1 LAITNCR
8 GIITFAA
15 EGRWKKL
22 SVFMRLGPDI
32 SKRKEGE
39 TKMKKVFYVVLL
51 LSLMVGFS
59 GSAMAT
65 GTGDINVGYPH
76 FEIGYITPAWQFQ
89 TFEGTPLLFSMTVN
103 NLKTA
108 DRTNAVAG
116 PILNGTTSV
125 NKLTVTGKDV
135 AVLNHIS
142 GFTLYPNSAS
152 SPFPSIWVK
161 GDTVNPSPDPT
172 VYLTGTDANKFY
184 QQGLTINAP
193 YYLVPDYQWTVFV
206 FADKD
211 LLTQATGPATGKVL
225 DPRVATMRW
234 FAWADDSDND
244 ISMGTYYGSRGVAKP
259 AFGYKMSGQSSPTM
273 FNILPLIPSGATE
286 AQKKTFLSGTTGV
299 SLPEVASG
307 YAAEVGGLVQA
318 AIPSDGQIYYNIDRN
333 TPAEDN
339 ANNFVIQSRS
349 QMGLVYAAPNNAY
362 SHRTQKVHIQ
372 FVAVWPDAPIGVA
385 SGAKSCDISLWQ
397 RTAP

>member
-1 LAITNCR
+1 M
-8 GIITFAA
+8 
-15 EGRWKKL
+15 
-22 SVFMRLGPDI
+22 SVFVKFG
-32 SKRKEGE
+32 SNTTKRKESE
-39 TKMKKVFYVVLL
+39 NRMKKVFFALALL
-51 LSLMVGFS
+51 TIIAISS
-59 GSAMAT
+59 GAAMAT
-65 GTGDINVGYPH
+65 GTGDINVGYPR
-76 FEIGYITPAWQFQ
+76 FDIGYITPGWQFQ

-108 DRTNAVAG
+108 DRTNAIAG
-116 PILNGTTSV
+116 ANLNGTTSV
-125 NKLTVTGKDV
+125 SKLSVTGKDI
-135 AVLNHIS
+135 AILNHIS
-142 GFTLYPNSAS
+142 GFTLYPNTAS

-161 GDTVNPSPDPT
+161 GDTVNPSPDPGI
-172 VYLTGTDANKFY
+172 YLTGTDANKFY

-211 LLTQATGPATGKVL
+211 LLTQTAGPTTGKVL

-234 FAWADDSDND
+234 FAWADDSSTD
-244 ISMGTYYGSRGVAKP
+244 ISMGTYYGSRGIAKP
-259 AFGYKMSGQSSPTM
+259 AFGYRRAADPSPTM
-273 FNILPLIPSGATE
+273 FNILPIIASGATE

-299 SLPEVASG
+299 STPEVAPG
-307 YAAEVGGLVQA
+307 YAAEVGGVAQG

-333 TPAEDN
+333 TPAADN
-339 ANNFVIQSRS
+339 ANNFVIQNRS

-372 FVAVWPDAPIGVA
+372 FVAAWPDAPIGVA

>member
-1 LAITNCR
+1 
-8 GIITFAA
+8 
-15 EGRWKKL
+15 
-22 SVFMRLGPDI
+22 
-32 SKRKEGE
+32 
-39 TKMKKVFYVVLL
+39 MKKVFFALALL
-51 LSLMVGFS
+51 TIIAISS
-59 GSAMAT
+59 GAAMAT
-65 GTGDINVGYPH
+65 GTGDINVGYPR
-76 FEIGYITPAWQFQ
+76 FDIGYTTPGWQFQ

-108 DRTNAVAG
+108 DRTNAIAG
-116 PILNGTTSV
+116 ANLNGTTSV
-125 NKLTVTGKDV
+125 SKLSVTGKDI
-135 AVLNHIS
+135 AILNHIS
-142 GFTLYPNSAS
+142 GFTLYPNTAS

-161 GDTVNPSPDPT
+161 GDTVNPSPDPGI
-172 VYLTGTDANKFY
+172 YLTGTDANKFY

-211 LLTQATGPATGKVL
+211 LLTQTAGPTTGKVL

-234 FAWADDSDND
+234 FAWADDSSTD
-244 ISMGTYYGSRGVAKP
+244 ISMGTYYGSRGIAKP
-259 AFGYKMSGQSSPTM
+259 AFGYRRAVDPSPTM
-273 FNILPLIPSGATE
+273 FNILPIIASGATE

-299 SLPEVASG
+299 STPEVAPG
-307 YAAEVGGLVQA
+307 YAAEVGGVAQG

-333 TPAEDN
+333 TPAADN
-339 ANNFVIQSRS
+339 ANNFVIQNRS

-362 SHRTQKVHIQ
+362 SHRTQKLHIQ
-372 FVAVWPDAPIGVA
+372 FAAVWPDAPIGVA